1 MQFHFSPLQSH
12 LGSVFHKVTHKAVEI
27 SEKHLKNRILATF
40 LKRYVNNCAI
50 AATKDALRG
59 CLDFAKLTYSQKFET
74 GRSENFFSCFLIWKI
89 NVLKYVDFK
98 GIYFCFGF
106 RQFVETRTD
115 TGLARCQERLIN
127 KVVHIS
133 CG

>member
-59 CLDFAKLTYSQKFET
+59 LFVILPSLLIHKNLKPGEA
-74 GRSENFFSCFLIWKI
+74 RIFFRASS
-89 NVLKYVDFK
+89 
-98 GIYFCFGF
+98 FG
-106 RQFVETRTD
+106 
-115 TGLARCQERLIN
+115 
-127 KVVHIS
+127 K
-133 CG
+133 